1 MFLEILLGKRFPETL
16 KTVPEIR
23 ARKTYSW
30 EPCLE
35 PLGNLSWELLPE
47 NLPLRNLFLGIL
59 LGNLLLG
66 TRLGICSWEPLPE
79 NLPIGNLFLGTLLG
93 SLLLG
98 TLLGSLL
105 LGTLLGNLLLGT
117 LAWEP
122 VPGNLLG
129 TCSWEPCLETNLAW
143 EPLPGT
149 RFPTLRRVD
158 LAAPRDSLGK
168 GNPSWEP
175 SSQPC
180 APCGFGCPDLL
191 RNLYYG

>member
-66 TRLGICSWEPLPE
+66 TLAWESVP
-79 NLPIGNLFLGTLLG
+79 GNLFLKTFL
-93 SLLLG
+93 SVTSSWEPCLG
-98 TLLGSLL
+98 TSC
-105 LGTLLGNLLLGT
+105 
-117 LAWEP
+117 WEP
-122 VPGNLLG
+122 CLG
-129 TCSWEPCLETNLAW
+129 TCSW
-143 EPLPGT
+143 
-149 RFPTLRRVD
+149 
-158 LAAPRDSLGK
+158 
-168 GNPSWEP
+168 
-175 SSQPC
+175 
-180 APCGFGCPDLL
+180 
-191 RNLYYG
+191 